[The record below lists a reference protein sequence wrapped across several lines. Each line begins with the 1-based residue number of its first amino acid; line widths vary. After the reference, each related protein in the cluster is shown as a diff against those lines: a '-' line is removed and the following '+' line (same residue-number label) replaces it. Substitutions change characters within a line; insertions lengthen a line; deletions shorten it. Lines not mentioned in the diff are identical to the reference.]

1 MKRTWEEINDKI
13 KRGTVVVVTAEE
25 MTLMAEERGV
35 ESAGRR
41 VDVVTT
47 GTFSPMCSSGVLLNT
62 GHHSPRLNY
71 RKAWINGVPAYAGI
85 AAVDLYLGATSQ
97 REIGTPGL
105 YGGGHVIEELAG
117 GGTVHL
123 RGEGHGSD
131 CYPGRTV
138 ETRMALEDFRDA
150 ILLNPRNCY
159 QNYNVAVNATGG
171 RTLNTYMGPL
181 LPGLRNAAYSSAG
194 QLSPLM
200 NDPEYRTIGIGSR
213 VFLGGGEG
221 FVAFR
226 GTQHDPDADRTPLG
240 VPESGAGT
248 LFLTGDLKGMSR
260 EFLRG
265 ASIKGYGVSLA
276 VGVGTAIP
284 LLDMEMARFTSIS
297 DRNIPAPV
305 VDYSFDYPEMN
316 GRIVGTTD
324 YGALRSGEITL
335 NGRRV
340 RTVPLSS
347 YRGAR
352 RVAEALKEMILRG
365 TFSLARPSAPL
376 PQPAPFSA
384 ESPPGRS
391 GEEPEME

>member
-159 QNYNVAVNATGG
+159 QNYNVAVNRSD
-171 RTLNTYMGPL
+171 RTIYTYMGRLEPNMK
-181 LPGLRNAAYSSAG
+181 NANYCSAG
-194 QLSPLM
+194 QLSPLL
-200 NDPEYRTIGIGSR
+200 NDPYYETIGVGTR
-213 VFLGGGEG
+213 VWLAGAQGHVYAE
-221 FVAFR
+221 
-226 GTQHDPDADRTPLG
+226 GTQHAGRCERTEGGAAGRVLG
-240 VPESGAGT
+240 NPEVRREHPAVDGRVLGLGLAGEDEEVAETQVPRDGVDDGPRASRVALVARRASQTVGLRSLFIAQT
-248 LFLTGDLKGMSR
+248 LVGNGNRIPATGR
-260 EFLRG
+260 NP
-265 ASIKGYGVSLA
+265 
-276 VGVGTAIP
+276 TACWRRARRR
-284 LLDMEMARFTSIS
+284 MARVSSRCASVISIS
-297 DRNIPAPV
+297 VSTA
-305 VDYSFDYPEMN
+305 
-316 GRIVGTTD
+316 
-324 YGALRSGEITL
+324 
-335 NGRRV
+335 
-340 RTVPLSS
+340 
-347 YRGAR
+347 
-352 RVAEALKEMILRG
+352 
-365 TFSLARPSAPL
+365 
-376 PQPAPFSA
+376 
-384 ESPPGRS
+384 
-391 GEEPEME
+391 